1 MNRTDSPV
9 SVTGA
14 VTVLVLDHSSPG
26 GLGAYKAALS
36 LAGVRWETVRA
47 HAGESLPD
55 WRGYEAIIALG
66 GPMGADDDLILPWIG
81 REKSLIANAECVGV
95 PFWGV
100 CLGAQLLAAS
110 LGAAT
115 YRGAAPEVGM
125 RRLRLTAAGRRD
137 PVLSGLPTRTEAMEW
152 HQDTFELPAGAVLLA
167 SSASFPHQ
175 AFRYGRH
182 AYGVQFH
189 LELSPEAAGKWR
201 QVPGYQRVLRWAKGR
216 KPVVVARPPDA
227 RGQQMQQRACDLL
240 TRWLRWTACARAR
253 SEPRRGH

>member
-9 SVTGA
+9 SATGA

-26 GLGAYKAALS
+26 GLGAYEAALT
-36 LAGVRWETVRA
+36 LAGLVWETVRA
-47 HAGESLPD
+47 QAGEPLPD
-55 WRGYEAIIALG
+55 WRAYEAIIALG
-66 GPMGADDDLILPWIG
+66 GPMGANDDLLLPWIG
-81 REKSLIANAECVGV
+81 REKDLIANAVSGGV

-110 LGAAT
+110 LGAAI
-115 YRGAAPEVGM
+115 YRGAAPEVGIRSVM
-125 RRLRLTAAGRRD
+125 LTAAGRRD
-137 PVLSGLPTRTEAMEW
+137 PVLNRLPATSDAMEW

-189 LELSPEAAGKWR
+189 LELSPEVARKWR
-201 QVPGYQRVLRWAKGR
+201 RVPGYQRVLRWAKR
-216 KPVVVARPPDA
+216 TKPIVVPGPLEA

-240 TRWLRWTACARAR
+240 THWLRLTAGARAR
-253 SEPRRGH
+253 RELYCGD